1 MSIITTTK
9 NFQPGDTFIFTVAA
23 KNGYGINYHEVPS
36 MQEYLVS
43 GTESIKNVGSEFP
56 GNHNKNLYPGVE
68 ISGML
73 ETTSV
78 GYNILLDNSG
88 AVRQLSYIVNFYAE
102 NNPITGN
109 QVLIRIEGIPNNV
122 IDPYIWSPEPLVL
135 QMPEIVITEPESG
148 DILFV
153 AWHCVNDNTDYN
165 AGSRI
170 FVNDD
175 MVFIAKWIVA
185 PVSVSV
191 ENDTDNSDVPEFDE
205 NE

>member
-1 MSIITTTK
+1 
-9 NFQPGDTFIFTVAA
+9 
-23 KNGYGINYHEVPS
+23 

-148 DILFV
+148 DILF
-153 AWHCVNDNTDYN
+153 ASWHCVNDNTDYN

-191 ENDTDNSDVPEFDE
+191 ENDTDNSDVPENNTE
-205 NE
+205 EVLSG